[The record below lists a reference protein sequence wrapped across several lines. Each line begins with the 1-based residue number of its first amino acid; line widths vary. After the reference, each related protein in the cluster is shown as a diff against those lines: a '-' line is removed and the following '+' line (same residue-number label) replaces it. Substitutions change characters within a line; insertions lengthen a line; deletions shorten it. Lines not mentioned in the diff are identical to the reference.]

1 MASARPSAGPD
12 PCTSAAPEPGLP
24 RATPAQAAPAAAG
37 NGNQDLA
44 VQLLRMAP
52 YLSSGTTL
60 SCVLAAGAVSCFNI
74 PKFIID

>member
-12 PCTSAAPEPGLP
+12 PCTSAAPKPGLP
-24 RATPAQAAPAAAG
+24 RATPAQAAAAG